1 MTPDQVERIQTSW
14 SAVEPISD
22 EVATL
27 FYRRVF
33 ELDPMIRRL
42 FRWTDMVQHKKILM
56 QTLAVVVRGLDRLD
70 LLAPA
75 IEALGR
81 RHAGYGAREA
91 QYDTVG
97 EALLWA
103 LRESLGDA
111 FTPDV
116 REAWAEAYYTI
127 ASVMIGAASGEAAA

>member
-1 MTPDQVERIQTSW
+1 MTPTQVETIRASW
-14 SAVEPISD
+14 VQVEPISD
-22 EVATL
+22 EVASL
-27 FYRRVF
+27 FYGRLF
-33 ELDPMIRRL
+33 DLDPMIRRV

-56 QTLAVVVRGLDRLD
+56 QTLAVVVRGLDRFEELV
-70 LLAPA
+70 PA

-81 RHAGYGAREA
+81 RHATYGAREA

-103 LRESLGDA
+103 LREGLGDA

-116 REAWAEAYYTI
+116 REAWAEAYYTL